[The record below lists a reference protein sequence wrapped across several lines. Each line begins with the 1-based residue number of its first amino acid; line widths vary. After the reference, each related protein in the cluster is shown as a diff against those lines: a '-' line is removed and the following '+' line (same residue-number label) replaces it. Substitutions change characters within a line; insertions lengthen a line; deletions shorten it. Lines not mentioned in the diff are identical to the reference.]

1 MWISAGSVSHVLL
14 KRFEAKLASTPSK
27 DEKEKSKK
35 KKRKRKENEGE
46 EEKGQSAI
54 FMMDQEI
61 EKAAEQQKQRK
72 DSEPTQNP
80 E

>member
-46 EEKGQSAI
+46 EKEERAVRSIAKAEKRQTKSGI
-54 FMMDQEI
+54 D
-61 EKAAEQQKQRK
+61 
-72 DSEPTQNP
+72 
-80 E
+80 